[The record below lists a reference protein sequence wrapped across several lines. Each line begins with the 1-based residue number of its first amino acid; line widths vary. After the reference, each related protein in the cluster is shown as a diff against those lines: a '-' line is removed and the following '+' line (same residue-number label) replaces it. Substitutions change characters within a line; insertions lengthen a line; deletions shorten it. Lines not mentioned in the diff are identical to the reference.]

1 LEPLTTVYGG
11 NQEVHRDGIMG
22 MVEKMVKGD
31 VFQKVGVPCLV
42 TLVSHV
48 FLAQCVGRRN
58 KA

>member
-1 LEPLTTVYGG
+1 LEPLTTVYDG
-11 NQEVHRDGIMG
+11 NQNVRRDGIMG
-22 MVEKMVKGD
+22 VVEKIVKGD

-48 FLAQCVGRRN
+48 FLAQCVGRKK